1 MKEKAANTMNGNSCL
16 WDNDFWSFI
25 IVLAV
30 IFGAILIA
38 GIMRRNIKFID
49 RSHIPESVIAG
60 FLVLAAGGV
69 WKAITGDPMIE
80 PHILEELT
88 YHGLGLGVVALSLR
102 TLKKDSTHSKK
113 DIFNTSV
120 TVVSTYLIQGIA
132 GLIVTI
138 ALFYIFNTF
147 AAAGILLPM
156 GFGQGPGQAY
166 VWGKNFT
173 ELGFENGVSYGLSIA
188 AIGFIVACLGGIFFL
203 RHFIGKKGIDPNEY
217 VKKALCGN
225 EKEPSAEGKERSSNS
240 AESLTVQLAL
250 VFVSY
255 GLGYLIMYIIH
266 RLCSGIPFYDNTVCS
281 VMWGLNFLVGTVI
294 ALLIRSLLSFLFEKG
309 YTKQTYI
316 DNAMLNRISGTMF
329 DLMVT
334 ASIAV
339 INLEAFLHKEFIL
352 SLILVSVIGTVVT
365 FVYVKKV
372 CEKLFSGYKDEA
384 FLSLY
389 GMLTGTVSTGMILLR
404 EIDPTFSTPAANNLV
419 FQNLWAILMGFPMF
433 FLMGYVGTSIKAT
446 FITLGILVLLFALM
460 SVIMFRDKLKNRKKC
475 FVLCKRDK

>member
-1 MKEKAANTMNGNSCL
+1 MNGNICL

-25 IVLAV
+25 IVLAI

-49 RSHIPESVIAG
+49 RSRIPESVIAG

-69 WKAITGDPMIE
+69 WKAMTADQMIE
-80 PHILEELT
+80 PVVLEKLT

-102 TLKKDSTHSKK
+102 TLKKDTRHSKK

-120 TVVSTYLIQGIA
+120 VVIGTYLIQGIA
-132 GLIVTI
+132 GLTVTI

-147 AAAGILLPM
+147 AAAGMLLPM

-173 ELGFENGVSYGLSIA
+173 ELGFENGISYGLSIA
-188 AIGFIVACLGGIFFL
+188 AIGFIVACLGGIFFF
-203 RHFIGKKGIDPNEY
+203 RHFIGKKGIDPDEFA
-217 VKKALCGN
+217 KEALCGN
-225 EKEPSAEGKERSSNS
+225 EKETSSADKERSSNS
-240 AESLTVQLAL
+240 AESLTVQSAL

-255 GLGYLIMYIIH
+255 GLGYLLMYIVH
-266 RLCSGIPFYDNTVCS
+266 RFCSGIPFYDNTVCS
-281 VMWGLNFLVGTVI
+281 VMWGLNYFAGIAI
-294 ALLIRSLLSFLFEKG
+294 ALLIRRLLSFLFEKG

-372 CEKLFSGYKDEA
+372 CEKLFSGYKNEA

-389 GMLTGTVSTGMILLR
+389 GTLTGTLSTGMILLR

-419 FQNLWAILMGFPMF
+419 YQNLWAILMGFPMF

-446 FITLGILVLLFALM
+446 FVTLGILILLFALM
-460 SVIMFRDKLKNRKKC
+460 SVIMFRDNLKNRKKGYI
-475 FVLCKRDK
+475 LHRKD